1 MRLRAYQK
9 EQIDSTFRAWAEGY
23 RRVMAQLPTGGGKTI
38 LFSHISRSFI
48 EEGEGVLVIAHRKEL
63 IVQAKDKLETI
74 TGLECGVIKAGYPC
88 EYHKDVQVA
97 SIQSLSRR
105 KHRPEVGLVIF
116 DEAHHC
122 SSKTYSDI
130 IEQYPNAYILG
141 VTATP
146 CRTDGQGFQFLF
158 DKLIPGVSP
167 KQLIADNYLCPFKLY
182 AAKPIS
188 TKGVR
193 TTAGDYN
200 QKQLEDRAMALIG
213 DVYPTWEKHAEG
225 LQTIIFAVSVNH
237 SKEMVEKFVEEGIAA
252 EHIDGTTPDGERE
265 QIIERFRNRETM
277 VLSNVGIFTE
287 GFDVPGIEAV
297 QVVRPTMSLSLH
309 LQMLGRGLRPAE
321 NKNHCIF
328 IDHSDN
334 WMEHGLPDE
343 DREWSLFPQ
352 SLKVSRYTQQC
363 NECSHVFQP
372 LSHEVAKPIK
382 KWLDDKGAVIT
393 RHISICPNCRT
404 EVLWEQGQGG
414 EGNSGRIAKQEFG
427 DILEVDVNT
436 TEAGLSLFREL
447 IQTQEATGKKKGW
460 IYYQALRRIESRDF
474 SLGDWRFLA
483 KYLGYK
489 EGWAYKAWQEAK
501 QHHQMELFSEV

>member
-1 MRLRAYQK
+1 MQLRDYQK
-9 EQIDSTFRAWAEGY
+9 EQIDLIFKAWAEGY
-23 RRVMAQLPTGGGKTI
+23 RRLLAQLPTGGGKTI

-48 EEGEGVLVIAHRKEL
+48 EEGEGVMVIAHRKEL

-88 EYHKDVQVA
+88 EYHKDIQVA

-167 KQLIADNYLCPFKLY
+167 KRLIADGYLCPFRLY
-182 AAKPIS
+182 GAKPIS

-193 TTAGDYN
+193 TTAGDFN

-213 DVYPTWEKHAEG
+213 DVYPSWEKHAQG
-225 LQTIIFAVSVNH
+225 LQTIVFAVSVAH
-237 SKEMVEKFVEEGIAA
+237 SKGIVEQFVEQGVKA
-252 EHIDGTTPDGERE
+252 EHIDGTTPDKERE
-265 QIIERFRNRETM
+265 DIIERFRNRETM

-287 GFDVPGIEAV
+287 GFDVPNIEAV

-309 LQMLGRGLRPAE
+309 LQILGRGLRPLE
-321 NKNHCIF
+321 GKKHCVF
-328 IDHSDN
+328 VDHSDN
-334 WMEHGLPDE
+334 WSEHGLPDE
-343 DREWSLFPQ
+343 DREWSLLPQ
-352 SLKVSRYTQQC
+352 SLKKSRYTQQC
-363 NECSHVFQP
+363 PECNHIFQP
-372 LSHEVAKPIK
+372 LSHEQAKPIK
-382 KWLDDKGAVIT
+382 KFIDDKGMVIT
-393 RHISICPNCRT
+393 RHLSTCPSCRHQF
-404 EVLWEQGQGG
+404 EWEQGEGG
-414 EGNSGRIAKQEFG
+414 QQDGDRITKQEHG
-427 DILEVDVNT
+427 DIVEVDVNT
-436 TEAGLSLFREL
+436 TSEGLRVFREL
-447 IQTQEATGKKKGW
+447 IQTQEGTGKKKGW
-460 IYYQALRRIESRDF
+460 IYYQALRKPESYHF
-474 SLGDWRFLA
+474 SLGDWRYLA
-483 KYLGYK
+483 KHLGYR
-489 EGWAYKAWQEAK
+489 EGWAYKALQDAK
-501 QHHQMELFSEV
+501 QKYQQLQLLED